1 MRKKFI
7 SIFLFIILLILPS
20 ISFATVDNG
29 YAITSYDINI
39 NVNENNTF
47 DITETI
53 VADFSA
59 ENKHGIVRTI
69 PLLNDFRSSTA
80 QEVKNKVQ
88 INNISVNTT
97 YIESSTDTNLSLQ
110 IGDPNKTVKGPQTY
124 IIKYTYDMGEDL
136 IYGSDEF
143 YFNLT
148 GKGLDTTLNNVS
160 FTINMPKDFEETEVE
175 ISPGAYDSIEDSNII
190 YNIEGTTIT
199 GYCNQILQ
207 PYDKISARIVLP
219 DGYFVGARNNNM
231 DYYIIIAVSIG
242 FVLFAFVL
250 WFFFGRNKRINVDM
264 EFLPPD
270 DLNSAEIGFLYKGKA
285 TDKTVLSLLIYL
297 AEHGYLSIDKFK
309 NKYGI
314 TDFKITKLKD
324 YTGKNKYE
332 RKFFKGLFK
341 KKTSVTSG
349 DLYKKFYIT
358 IDAIKSDFNKKENK
372 YKVIDK
378 KSVIAKILL
387 IPLIFIVFLLITI
400 KPFYDIGETKEII
413 YILAMFVI
421 FASMILYACFNR
433 INNWI
438 RVFYVFIFLV
448 LVTPYFEKVG
458 NIIFA
463 KPITGITFLIGL
475 ACILLLVLFYKI
487 MLKRTE
493 YGNKMFARIK
503 AFRHFLKTT
512 ETQQLEM
519 FVESTPEYFYNILPY
534 TYALGISDKWIK
546 QFEKL
551 GVDPSEVDDP
561 NYNSQYLMSDFMGS
575 TMHSISSSMTSS
587 PTFHGSS
594 SGGNDSSFSSGGGSS
609 GGGAG
614 GGSISSW

>member
-1 MRKKFI
+1 MKKKFI
-7 SIFLFIILLILPS
+7 SIFLFIILLILPNM
-20 ISFATVDNG
+20 SFATVDNG
-29 YAITSYDINI
+29 YSITSYNINI

-59 ENKHGIVRTI
+59 KNKHGILRTI
-69 PLLNDFRSSTA
+69 PLVNDFRSSKG
-80 QEVKNKVQ
+80 QKVKNKVE

-97 YIESSTDTNLSLQ
+97 YLETTSDNNLSLQ
-110 IGDPNKTVKGPQTY
+110 IGDPNKTVQGPQTY

-136 IYGSDEF
+136 INGSDEF

-160 FTINMPKDFEETEVE
+160 FTINMPKDFVKSNVK
-175 ISPGAYDSIEDSNII
+175 IFPGSYDSIEDSDII
-190 YNIEGTTIT
+190 YNIEDRTIT
-199 GYCNQILQ
+199 GYCNKTLQ
-207 PYDKISARIVLP
+207 PYDKISARIVLD
-219 DGYFVGARNNNM
+219 DGYFVGARNNNT
-231 DYYIIIAVSIG
+231 DYYIIIGISIS
-242 FVLFAFVL
+242 FVLFAFIL
-250 WFFFGRNKRINVDM
+250 WLFFGKNKHIKLDM

-270 DLNSAEIGFLYKGKA
+270 DLNSAEIGFIYKGKA

-297 AEHGYLSIDKFK
+297 AEKGYLSIDKFK
-309 NKYGI
+309 NKYGA

-341 KKTSVTSG
+341 KKNSVTSG
-349 DLYKKFYIT
+349 DLYKKFYVT
-358 IDAIKSDFNKKENK
+358 IDNIKSDFNKKENK
-372 YKVIDK
+372 YKIIDK
-378 KSVIAKILL
+378 KSIISKRLI
-387 IPLIFIVFLLITI
+387 IPLIFIIFLLITI
-400 KPFYDIGETKEII
+400 KPFYDIGETVEII
-413 YILAMFVI
+413 HVLVMLAI
-421 FASMILYACFNR
+421 FTSMILYACFNR

-438 RVFYVFIFLV
+438 KAFYVFIFLV
-448 LVTPYFEKVG
+448 LVTPYFQKVS

-463 KPITGITFLIGL
+463 KPITGIAFLIGL

-487 MLKRTE
+487 MIKRTE

-503 AFRHFLKTT
+503 AFKHFLKTT
-512 ETQQLEM
+512 ETPQLEM

-534 TYALGISDKWIK
+534 TYALGISDTWIK

-551 GVDPSEVDDP
+551 GVDPSEEVD
-561 NYNSQYLMSDFMGS
+561 NTNYLMPDFMNS
-575 TMHSISSSMTSS
+575 TMNSISSSMTSS

-594 SGGNDSSFSSGGGSS
+594 SSGSDSSFPSGGGSS